1 MTEPAIPS
9 AVMRPERS
17 LLRGLKMIGWAFLG
31 IRKRTDSQDDLA
43 RVSPDLAGD
52 AKISNR
58 FKNQSLIWDYF
69 GDAGERGKLGVAC
82 DVLDLATLVVCAHG
96 PAFRPG
102 PATPR

>member
-43 RVSPDLAGD
+43 RVSPLQVVGA
-52 AKISNR
+52 AIAAVIVIVVM
-58 FKNQSLIWDYF
+58 LIVIVHW
-69 GDAGERGKLGVAC
+69 
-82 DVLDLATLVVCAHG
+82 VV
-96 PAFRPG
+96 PK
-102 PATPR
+102 